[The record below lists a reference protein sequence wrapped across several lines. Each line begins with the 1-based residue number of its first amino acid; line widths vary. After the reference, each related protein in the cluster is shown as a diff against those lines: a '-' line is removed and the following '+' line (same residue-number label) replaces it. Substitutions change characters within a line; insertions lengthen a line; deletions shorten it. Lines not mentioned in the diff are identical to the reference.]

1 MAEAAA
7 GAQGNALQYKVSV
20 LDCSR
25 QGRGGEIVLVQTE
38 TATAPAAA
46 AVSTTPTIE
55 IAGLSKA
62 FGAAGAEMTVLK
74 AIDLTVA
81 RNEFVSLVGRSGCG
95 KTTLLNIVAGLDR
108 PSAGVVRIGGREVR
122 GPGQGQGVVFQS
134 HALFPWLT
142 ARKNVAVGFRGKG
155 LSGEEQRAQS
165 MALLRLV
172 GLADAADKYPREMSG
187 GMQQRVSIA
196 RALAMDPDI
205 LLMDEP
211 FGALDELTRTDLQG
225 ELLRIWE
232 TRKKTVIFVT
242 HSITEALMLS
252 DRIILM
258 APNAG
263 GIAQDI
269 AVSLPRPRRRTD
281 PSFNELYQ
289 RIWEGLAE

>member
-1 MAEAAA
+1 MQTKTEA
-7 GAQGNALQYKVSV
+7 
-20 LDCSR
+20 
-25 QGRGGEIVLVQTE
+25 
-38 TATAPAAA
+38 APAAVA
-46 AVSTTPTIE
+46 APVAPTIE
-55 IAGLSKA
+55 IAGLSKT
-62 FGAAGAEMTVLK
+62 FGTAGAQVTVLDS
-74 AIDLTVA
+74 IHLTVA

-95 KTTLLNIVAGLDR
+95 KTTLLNIIAGLDR
-108 PSAGVVRIGGREVR
+108 PSAGDVRISGRDVR

-142 ARKNVAVGFRGKG
+142 ARKNVAIGFRGKG
-155 LSGEEQRAQS
+155 LSGEAQREQS

-172 GLADAADKYPREMSG
+172 GLAPAADKYPREMSG

-211 FGALDELTRTDLQG
+211 FGALDELTRTDLQD

-269 AVSLPRPRRRTD
+269 SVPLPRPRRRTE
-281 PSFNELYQ
+281 PRFNELYQ